1 MKQHNLTKN
10 RPWAWIPTLY
20 FAEGI
25 PYVAVMTI
33 SVIMFKRFGLSNTN
47 IALYTSWLY
56 LPWTIKF
63 LWSPFV
69 DLLKTKRWW
78 IVTMQLLIGACLA
91 GVAFSLPT
99 PQWFQYSMAFFWLM
113 AFSSATHDIAA
124 DGFYMLGLNDKDQAF
139 FVGIRNTFYRLAM
152 ISGQGL
158 LIILAGSLESI
169 DLQKMAEQQADN
181 AIVRLF
187 YPIIERMGTIPFA
200 WMVTFLLMALLF
212 VAFGFYHK
220 RQLPHPAVDQPRPD
234 QRIADIFKAIG
245 YTFTSFF
252 KKEHSVLAIAFL
264 LFYRF
269 SEAQLLKLS
278 SPFLLDDRAV
288 GGLGLSTATVG
299 TVYGVVG
306 VIALILGG
314 ILGGIA
320 VSRHGLKKWI
330 WPMVLCLTL
339 PNITSVYFAY
349 ALPESLWIINAGVA
363 FEQFGYGFGFTAY
376 TIFMLHFSKGEHQ
389 TAHYAFCTA
398 FMALGMMLPGMFAGA
413 LQEWMGY
420 QHFFIYVM
428 VCALVPIFLVAL
440 LFPKMK
446 HDAL

>member
-1 MKQHNLTKN
+1 MKQHSLTKS
-10 RPWAWIPTLY
+10 RPWAWIPSLY
-20 FAEGI
+20 YAEGI

-33 SVIMFKRFGLSNTN
+33 SVIMFKRFNLSNTD
-47 IALYTSWLY
+47 IALYSSWLY

-99 PQWFQYSMAFFWLM
+99 PHWFQYSMAFFWLM

-158 LIILAGSLESI
+158 LIILAGSLETI
-169 DLQKMAEQQADN
+169 DLQALAEQQSDN
-181 AIVRLF
+181 VVARIF
-187 YPIIERMGTIPFA
+187 YPLIERMGTIPFA

-212 VAFGFYHK
+212 VAFGFYHR
-220 RQLPHPAVDQPRPD
+220 RQLPHPAADQPRMD

-252 KKEHSVLAIAFL
+252 KKEHSGLAIAFL
-264 LFYRF
+264 LLYRF

-278 SPFLLDDRAV
+278 SPFLLDERAV
-288 GGLGLSTATVG
+288 GGLGLSTTAVG

-306 VIALILGG
+306 VIALIIGG

-330 WPMVLCLTL
+330 WPMVLSLTL

-376 TIFMLHFSKGEHQ
+376 TIFMLQFSKGAHQ

-428 VCALVPIFLVAL
+428 VCALIPIFLVAL
-440 LFPKMK
+440 LRPKLK

>member
-1 MKQHNLTKN
+1 MKT
-10 RPWAWIPTLY
+10 RSPWSWIPTLY

-33 SVIMFKRFGLSNTN
+33 SVIMFKRFNMSNTD
-47 IALYTSWLY
+47 IALFTSWLY

-69 DLLKTKRWW
+69 DLIKTKRWW
-78 IVTMQLLIGACLA
+78 VVTMQLILGASLG

-99 PQWFQYSMAFFWLM
+99 PHWFQYSMAFFWIM

-124 DGFYMLGLNDKDQAF
+124 DGFYMLGLDNKQQAF

-158 LIILAGSLESI
+158 LIIFAGWLEKI
-169 DLQKMAEQQADN
+169 DLTAWAAQQDSN
-181 AIVRLF
+181 ALISWLLPIV
-187 YPIIERMGTIPFA
+187 EKAGTVPFA
-200 WMVTFLLMALLF
+200 WMVTFLLMAVLF
-212 VAFGFYHK
+212 LCMSLYH
-220 RQLPHPAVDQPRPD
+220 RGMLPRPS
-234 QRIADIFKAIG
+234 ADITNPNRSMSDIWKAFAL
-245 YTFTSFF
+245 TFVTFF
-252 KKEHSVLAIAFL
+252 KKENSGIAIAFL
-264 LFYRF
+264 LLYRL

-278 SPFLLDDRAV
+278 TPFLLDDRSI
-288 GGLGLSTATVG
+288 GGLGLSTSDVG
-299 TVYGVVG
+299 TIYGVVG
-306 VIALILGG
+306 VIALIIGG
-314 ILGGIA
+314 ILGGI
-320 VSRHGLKKWI
+320 VISKQGLRKWI

-339 PNITSVYFAY
+339 PNLTSVYFAY
-349 ALPESLWIINAGVA
+349 ALPESLWIVNAGVA

-376 TIFMLHFSKGEHQ
+376 TVFMLQFCKGEHQ

-398 FMALGMMLPGMFAGA
+398 FMALGMMLPGMAAGA

-428 VCALVPIFLVAL
+428 ICALVPILMVAL
-440 LFPKMK
+440 IRPKLEK
-446 HDAL
+446 PETNNA